1 MNPLPNK
8 NDWLKDLLIELA
20 DKHFPKG
27 DKGRGQAMV
36 LVAESLQ
43 AIRSRIDE
51 KLDRLKQPLY
61 SEENEGF
68 DSWIVDV
75 DDFKKSLNLEDSK

>member
-1 MNPLPNK
+1 
-8 NDWLKDLLIELA
+8 
-20 DKHFPKG
+20 
-27 DKGRGQAMV
+27 MV